1 MLKGISGGQLL
12 QPQCSKE
19 EWNQKW
25 VHTDHEGSVLSFVIF
40 SYISLCPSR
49 KSVPAA
55 DSSHCGWSWV
65 CFFFHPLLIFN
76 NKFPCCGFCL
86 LPLDYM
92 PPRKES
98 CPCLLWCN
106 SLDRSFWA
114 KQGLPSIIGLSDC
127 HSAFK
132 IFQLVVSAGKCPFPM
147 TGECPMVILHRLN
160 AIQPAI
166 LCVTR
171 DKKPHKKQ
179 PMKHSQTVRTS
190 ETRKMKIIL
199 KKAKVL
205 SFRSWNT

>member
-1 MLKGISGGQLL
+1 MLKGRVKSEVGPYWPWRICSEFCYFQLHFPMPF
-12 QPQCSKE
+12 QKICSSS
-19 EWNQKW
+19 WQ
-25 VHTDHEGSVLSFVIF
+25 LSLWMVMG
-40 SYISLCPSR
+40 L
-49 KSVPAA
+49 
-55 DSSHCGWSWV
+55 
-65 CFFFHPLLIFN
+65 FFFHPPLIFN

-106 SLDRSFWA
+106 SLDKSFWA

-132 IFQLVVSAGKCPFPM
+132 IFQLVVSVGKCPFPM

-171 DKKPHKKQ
+171 DKKPHKKH
-179 PMKHSQTVRTS
+179 PMKHSPDS
-190 ETRKMKIIL
+190 ENIRNQKNENNF
-199 KKAKVL
+199 KK
-205 SFRSWNT
+205 S